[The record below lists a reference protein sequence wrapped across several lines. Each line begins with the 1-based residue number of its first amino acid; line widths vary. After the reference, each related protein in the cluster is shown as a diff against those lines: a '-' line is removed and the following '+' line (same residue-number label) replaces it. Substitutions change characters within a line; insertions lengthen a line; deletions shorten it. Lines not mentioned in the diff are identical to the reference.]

1 MPNYFSKLLEL
12 APNILN
18 KQNTQAFIQQAPQ
31 VDYGNF
37 AQNMDAIQ
45 QQANNQALNNT
56 MNELKIQNP
65 QEQPVQANDIN
76 GVKNKLL
83 SGFTDF
89 QRGYNENVNS
99 SFAPENFGN
108 NQFTNVIPANTE
120 KLANYQ
126 TQLLAQGL
134 DPNVVS
140 AVAQGKNSGNVDI
153 DNWIKANPDAF
164 NPTTQ
169 TFEKNPMG
177 RIGEFAGTAAKFA
190 NSPAGQALIQG
201 ALVGLANQDWG
212 KGVAAGLQAA
222 QDRAASNMYSN
233 ALRAEGLDMGSPT
246 IFGNI
251 SQKDYA
257 SIMNQKDKQWD
268 RDYKVKKFEADENYR
283 TKDLARREE
292 DSKNNR
298 EYREKMLGLKGEEL
312 KIKRTRAAR
321 KGGGG
326 RGGLTA
332 AQQLKIQKEKEK
344 KAKEQAMWDAAGKY
358 KERIETPV
366 GKNIWGK
373 PIYMSPEEQEKM
385 KWAFKQQFHKDPD
398 DLIY

>member
-1 MPNYFSKLLEL
+1 MKSPLAKLLEI

-31 VDYGNF
+31 NNYGNF
-37 AQNMDAIQ
+37 AQDMAALQ
-45 QQANNQALNNT
+45 EEANTQALANK
-56 MNELKIQNP
+56 MNELQQPTVQN
-65 QEQPVQANDIN
+65 NSDGI
-76 GVKNKLL
+76 KNKLL
-83 SGFTDF
+83 SGFADF
-89 QRGYNENVNS
+89 QRGYNENFNNG
-99 SFAPENFGN
+99 FNPNNFGN

-126 TQLLAQGL
+126 QQLLADGL

-140 AVAQGKNSGNVDI
+140 AVAQGKNSGNKDI
-153 DNWIKANPDAF
+153 DNWIKANQDAF
-164 NPTTQ
+164 NPTTE
-169 TFEKNPMG
+169 TFQKTG
-177 RIGEFAGTAAKFA
+177 LGKLGEAAGTAVRFA

-292 DSKNNR
+292 DSKSNR
-298 EYREKMLGLKGEEL
+298 EYREKMLGLKGQEL
-312 KIKRTRAAR
+312 QIKKTRAAN
-321 KGGGG
+321 KGNGKTQKAENHPEWSEDLAGYLE
-326 RGGLTA
+326 RA
-332 AQQLKIQKEKEK
+332 AISPEAKREAKIIFIQKY
-344 KAKEQAMWDAAGKY
+344 G
-358 KERIETPV
+358 
-366 GKNIWGK
+366 
-373 PIYMSPEEQEKM
+373 
-385 KWAFKQQFHKDPD
+385 KDPD
-398 DLIY
+398 KYLTKEEYPESPFDL

>member
-1 MPNYFSKLLEL
+1 MKSPLAKLLEI

-31 VDYGNF
+31 NNYGNF
-37 AQNMDAIQ
+37 AQDMAALQ
-45 QQANNQALNNT
+45 EEANTQALANK
-56 MNELKIQNP
+56 MNELQQPTVQNSS
-65 QEQPVQANDIN
+65 DGI
-76 GVKNKLL
+76 KNKLL
-83 SGFTDF
+83 SGFADF
-89 QRGYNENVNS
+89 QRGYNENFNNG
-99 SFAPENFGN
+99 FNPNNFGN

-126 TQLLAQGL
+126 QQLLADGL

-140 AVAQGKNSGNVDI
+140 AVAQGKNSGNKDI
-153 DNWIKANPDAF
+153 DNWIKANQDAF
-164 NPTTQ
+164 NPTTE
-169 TFEKNPMG
+169 TFQKTG
-177 RIGEFAGTAAKFA
+177 LGKLGEAAGTAVRFA

-292 DSKNNR
+292 DSKSNR

-312 KIKRTRAAR
+312 KIKRSKAV
-321 KGGGG
+321 GGGDGKDKNPKPQEHKDWG
-326 RGGLTA
+326 RDLGEYTIIVSGNMPEA
-332 AQQLKIQKEKEK
+332 AKQKARSVFIQKYNVDPEK
-344 KAKEQAMWDAAGKY
+344 Y
-358 KERIETPV
+358 LR
-366 GKNIWGK
+366 
-373 PIYMSPEEQEKM
+373 
-385 KWAFKQQFHKDPD
+385 
-398 DLIY
+398 